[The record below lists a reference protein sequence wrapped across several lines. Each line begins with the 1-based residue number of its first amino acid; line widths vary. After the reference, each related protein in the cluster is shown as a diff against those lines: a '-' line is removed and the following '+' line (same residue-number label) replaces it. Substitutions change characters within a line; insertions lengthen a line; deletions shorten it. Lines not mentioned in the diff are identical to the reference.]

1 MCKAKEYIKQISNI
15 YDNMQKEYKNLST
28 ENSKTDLMMQDILHK
43 IEFENFN
50 ACEGYKLA
58 KQIKDVRAERRQ
70 YKNELEAMQS
80 LMDSIKPTIKTI
92 KKVEGKVIE
101 IERKQK
107 AKTYK
112 PRVLKAQ

>member
-1 MCKAKEYIKQISNI
+1 VCKAKEYIGQISTI

-80 LMDSIKPTIKTI
+80 LMDSIKPVIKT
-92 KKVEGKVIE
+92 VRNAENKVIE

-107 AKTYK
+107 VRTYK
-112 PRVLKAQ
+112 PKVLKAL